1 MKRTVCFIICF
12 TMAFAVCAQ
21 AMPSEITLSLD
32 GTLIDCPVNPMIVNG
47 RTMVPFRALFE
58 ALNVSVEWNEALQ
71 KVYAMSDDISIILT
85 IGSDKMLVNSDVIT
99 LDAPAFISNGSTLV
113 PARAVCEAMECDVKW
128 DSENRRVVVFTK
140 NYVPPVDE
148 GEDPN
153 GETSG
158 DPSGDMG
165 EIEPPIDNPYTP
177 TLGGDPAYIDK
188 NDPEI
193 ALKAIDLINEIRAQ
207 YNLLPVT
214 IDENL
219 QNVAYSHSEDMARR
233 DYMSHES
240 PDGIGPF
247 DRLDLA
253 GIFYLMACENL
264 AAGYTSA
271 DDVVNGW
278 MNSELHR
285 ANILNPDFTHIGIG
299 CHVGGTLGVYW
310 TLVMTAR

>member
-1 MKRTVCFIICF
+1 MKRVLSLIICIVMTF
-12 TMAFAVCAQ
+12 SVCALG
-21 AMPSEITLSLD
+21 APDEITLSLD
-32 GTLIDCPVNPMIVNG
+32 GELIDCPVNPMIVNG

-58 ALNVSVEWNEALQ
+58 ALSVSVEWNEPLQ
-71 KVYAMSDDISIILT
+71 KVYAMTDDISIILT
-85 IGSDKMLVNSDVIT
+85 IGSDKMLVNSEVVS

-140 NYVPPVDE
+140 DYVPPVSE
-148 GEDPN
+148 EVEIPV

-158 DPSGDMG
+158 DPSG
-165 EIEPPIDNPYTP
+165 ETPPSDNPYTP

-193 ALKAIDLINEIRAQ
+193 ALKTIELINDIRAQ

-253 GIFYLMACENL
+253 GIFYLVACENL
-264 AAGYTSA
+264 AAGYTSGQ
-271 DDVVNGW
+271 DVVNGW

-299 CHVGGTLGVYW
+299 CHVGGSLGVYW
-310 TLVMTAR
+310 TLIMTAR